1 MVRGIEIREKCPQ
14 FRTLIIGRSNAGKT
28 TILKKVCN
36 SIVEPMIFDPRGK
49 EIDPSVVASSAERGE
64 HDIENEM
71 IFKSNPQFVF
81 HDSRG
86 FECGSIDETKIVQ
99 DFIKKRGESTEMAQQ
114 LHAIWYCLPTD
125 TDRPILAADET
136 FFQQRGTGNVPVIAI
151 FTKFDSLITT
161 SYGQLRDTSDL
172 SVKEATK
179 QAPELAKKKL
189 DANFIAPLHNTKFP
203 PKAHLYLQGESIHIV
218 C

>member
-1 MVRGIEIREKCPQ
+1 
-14 FRTLIIGRSNAGKT
+14 
-28 TILKKVCN
+28 
-36 SIVEPMIFDPRGK
+36 
-49 EIDPSVVASSAERGE
+49 
-64 HDIENEM
+64 M

-99 DFIKKRGESTEMAQQ
+99 DFIRKRGKSTDIAQQ
-114 LHAIWYCLPTD
+114 LHAIWYGRRYLSPQSFSVIILNRLDVRYCLPTD

-136 FFQQRGTGNVPVIAI
+136 FFQQCGTGNGGFLLVKWNVHWWFRSLVPVIAI

-218 C
+218 CRIIQ